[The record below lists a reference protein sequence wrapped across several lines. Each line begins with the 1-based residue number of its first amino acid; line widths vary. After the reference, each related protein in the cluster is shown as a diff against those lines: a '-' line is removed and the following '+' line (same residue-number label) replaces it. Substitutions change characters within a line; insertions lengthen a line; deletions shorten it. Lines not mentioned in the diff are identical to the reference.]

1 MFYFLTDEPSDQP
14 ADEKTATLSQS
25 ESQMAPSPQRA
36 REAVFG
42 KAAIALEVDAAELA
56 ERWARAFERR
66 VEDRGEPFPIGGL
79 EAEVEDL
86 VNGIAEVLKNPRAY
100 RSFLGEGENQ
110 KIGRRIAEKHV
121 QGGGTLTSAMEAYMR
136 LRQQLILASRESFRE
151 SDRPFFDLMTRLNRC
166 IDRVLFA
173 IADGYFSAF
182 QAEIEKQAITDPL
195 TGLGNSRRF
204 REVLAAE
211 LKRSDRTGRPF
222 SVVFVDVDNFK
233 EINDS
238 LGHVEADYTLTAI
251 GRTLVTHLRG
261 SDLVCRWG
269 GDEFVIMLPE
279 TDRSEAGALAERL
292 RAEVADCGKCAGAT
306 ISLGVACFPQ
316 DGKDYDGLV
325 ANADR
330 ALYASKHA
338 GKNMVTQSTD
348 GRGR

>member
-1 MFYFLTDEPSDQP
+1 
-14 ADEKTATLSQS
+14 
-25 ESQMAPSPQRA
+25 MAA
-36 REAVFG
+36 
-42 KAAIALEVDAAELA
+42 
-56 ERWARAFERR
+56 RWARAFERR
-66 VEDRGEPFPIGGL
+66 VVERGEPFPTDGL
-79 EAEVEDL
+79 EADVEAL
-86 VNGIAEVLKNPRAY
+86 VKGIAGVLDDPRTY
-100 RSFLGEGENQ
+100 RSFLGEGANQ
-110 KIGRRIAEKHV
+110 KIGRSIAEKHV
-121 QGGGTLTSAMEAYMR
+121 QAGGTLTSALEAYMR
-136 LRQQLILASRESFRE
+136 LRQQMILASRERFRD

-173 IADGYFSAF
+173 ISEGYFATF

-204 REVLAAE
+204 REALSSE

-233 EINDS
+233 ELNDS

-269 GDEFVIMLPE
+269 GDEFIILLPE
-279 TDRSEAGALAERL
+279 TERVEAGLLAERL
-292 RAEVADCGKCAGAT
+292 RAEVADDGKSAGAT

>member
-1 MFYFLTDEPSDQP
+1 MTQ
-14 ADEKTATLSQS
+14 
-25 ESQMAPSPQRA
+25 SPQRA
-36 REAVFG
+36 REAVFS
-42 KAAIALEVDAAELA
+42 KAADALEVDTASMAA
-56 ERWARAFERR
+56 RWARAFERR
-66 VEDRGEPFPIGGL
+66 VVERGEPFPTDGL
-79 EAEVEDL
+79 EADVEAL
-86 VNGIAEVLKNPRAY
+86 VKGIAGVLDDPRTY
-100 RSFLGEGENQ
+100 RSFLGEGANQ
-110 KIGRRIAEKHV
+110 KIGRSIAEKHV
-121 QGGGTLTSAMEAYMR
+121 QAGGTLTSALEAYMR
-136 LRQQLILASRESFRE
+136 LRQQMILASRERFRD

-173 IADGYFSAF
+173 ISEGYFATF

-204 REVLAAE
+204 REALSSE

-233 EINDS
+233 ELNDS

-269 GDEFVIMLPE
+269 GDEFIILLPE
-279 TDRSEAGALAERL
+279 TERVEAGLLAERL
-292 RAEVADCGKCAGAT
+292 RAEVADDGKSAGAT